1 MLREHKLVFIGDAH
15 GKIDALLRLIGGYP
29 RTTQIFQLGDMGLGF
44 GATLLPE
51 RGPHFRWIRGNHD
64 DPAQCRAHPNYLG
77 DFGYLSDLQ
86 LFYLA
91 GGFSIDHEW
100 RREYMRSGG
109 APVWWPDE
117 ELSREELER
126 AEALFARH
134 KSKIV
139 ISHECPASVARIVLQ
154 EAGGGF
160 GGDGEPSRTA
170 KSLQRMFEMH
180 PPEYWIFGHYHLDR
194 ILTLEGTTFRCCA
207 ELSCH
212 ELEIGEDTDEAT
224 GK

>member
-1 MLREHKLVFIGDAH
+1 
-15 GKIDALLRLIGGYP
+15 
-29 RTTQIFQLGDMGLGF
+29 
-44 GATLLPE
+44 
-51 RGPHFRWIRGNHD
+51 
-64 DPAQCRAHPNYLG
+64 
-77 DFGYLSDLQ
+77 
-86 LFYLA
+86 
-91 GGFSIDHEW
+91 
-100 RREYMRSGG
+100 
-109 APVWWPDE
+109 VWWPDE

-139 ISHECPASVARIVLQ
+139 ISHECPTSVARIVLRA
-154 EAGGGF
+154 AGGGF
-160 GGDGEPSRTA
+160 AGDGEPSRTA

>member
-44 GATLLPE
+44 GATRLPE

-77 DFGYLSDLQ
+77 DFGYLPDLQ
-86 LFYLA
+86 LFYLG

-117 ELSREELER
+117 ELSRDELEQ

-154 EAGGGF
+154 EVGGGF

-180 PPEYWIFGHYHLDR
+180 PPEHWIFGHYHLDR
-194 ILTLEGTTFRCCA
+194 ILNLDGTTFRCCA
-207 ELSCH
+207 ELSCY
-212 ELEIGEDTDEAT
+212 ELEIGEDTEEAI